1 MKKIIRL
8 PEFINYCG
16 LSKSTIYKRIADGLL
31 PKPIS
36 LGARAVGW
44 PDSELEAIT
53 DAQIAGKS
61 EQEIKSLVIFLS
73 EQRKLAA

>member
-8 PEFINYCG
+8 PEFMDCYG
-16 LSKSTIYKRIADGLL
+16 LSKSTIYKRISDGLL

-44 PDSELEAIT
+44 PANEVGLIS
-53 DAQIAGKS
+53 DA
-61 EQEIKSLVIFLS
+61 
-73 EQRKLAA
+73 LAYSGEREH

>member
-8 PEFINYCG
+8 PEFIDYCG
-16 LSKSTIYKRIADGLL
+16 LSKSTIYKRISDGLL

-61 EQEIKSLVIFLS
+61 EQEIKSLVILLS